1 MPNPSNPKH
10 AQVFHFDFYGKREA
24 KYDFLN
30 SESIASIPWKE
41 LDCPEPYHFFVPSD
55 QNLLQQYEGG
65 IKITEIFLNYN
76 SGIQTKND
84 PLTIKFS
91 SNEIS
96 SVVNDF
102 RELTRMELEI
112 KLKINDSPGW
122 NIQKAINDI
131 KQNKGEI
138 INIQFRLFDIRKTF
152 YTGQSS
158 GFIGRTRNSVMKTM
172 LKDNIGFVFKRTG
185 RIYGNSFDFFFVSKY
200 PISEGLFVIDPLG
213 REYLAPLYLYSDHE
227 EQHTIN
233 LDPSRQPNL
242 NLQIIGQ
249 IAEKL
254 GLRFTAE
261 KIEETGTF
269 APIDMLD
276 YIYAVLHSPTYREKY
291 KEFLKIDFPRV
302 PYPKDPETFWQL
314 VRLGG
319 ELRQIHLLENPEVN
333 KYITK
338 YPVGGTNLVEKVRYD
353 NGNVF
358 INGAQYFANVP
369 QVAWEFY
376 IGGYQPAQ
384 KWLKDRKGRE
394 LGFDDI
400 LHYQKIIVAL
410 VRTDRLMKEID
421 EIEFGQKSGIKND
434 PNYLAKEN
442 EHPG

>member
-1 MPNPSNPKH
+1 MPNPNNPKH
-10 AQVFHFDFYGKREA
+10 AQVFHFDIYGKREA

-41 LDCPEPYHFFVPSD
+41 LDCPEPYHFFVPKDFS
-55 QNLLQQYEGG
+55 LESQYESFFNLDQLFKVYGNG
-65 IKITEIFLNYN
+65 IGTDRDKLFYDFN
-76 SGIQTKND
+76 
-84 PLTIKFS
+84 
-91 SNEIS
+91 SNELTKRFKTFYSDELIDA
-96 SVVNDF
+96 DF
-102 RELTRMELEI
+102 RVKFNVKNSSSYNISGKRERTI
-112 KLKINDSPGW
+112 FDKKF
-122 NIQKAINDI
+122 IQKAIYRPFDWRFLYYNPELISRPAADI
-131 KQNKGEI
+131 MKI
-138 INIQFRLFDIRKTF
+138 IDKENHCLITTRQVS
-152 YTGQSS
+152 TGA
-158 GFIGRTRNSVMKTM
+158 
-172 LKDNIGFVFKRTG
+172 FKHVLITNCICDR
-185 RIYGNSFDFFFVSKY
+185 
-200 PISEGLFVIDPLG
+200 DPLSVATKE
-213 REYLAPLYLYSDHE
+213 RSQIFPLYLYQESTTQISIE
-227 EQHTIN
+227 G
-233 LDPSRQPNL
+233 LKSRQPNL

-254 GLRFTAE
+254 CLKFTSE
-261 KIEETGTF
+261 KLDEAGTF

-319 ELRQIHLLENPEVN
+319 ELRQIHLLESPEVG
-333 KYITK
+333 KYITQ

-358 INGAQYFANVP
+358 INEAQYFANVP
-369 QVAWEFY
+369 KVAWEFY

-410 VRTDRLMKEID
+410 SATDRLMREID
-421 EIEFGQKSGIKND
+421 KIEFDS
-434 PNYLAKEN
+434 E
-442 EHPG
+442 